1 MAEKIQLLVSA
12 VDKDGAVL
20 AEQMHIGSDA
30 VIVNQC
36 GRYGYEEI
44 ARNGHRI
51 QVFAMAERGV
61 GLSRNTALLHAD
73 ADICVFS
80 DEDIVLCGDY
90 QEQIRRAYAEL
101 PDADMIL
108 VNVQVAPARRTYWNE
123 DIHRINYRNYGRYPA
138 YSITARHEALLRWT
152 ECALFPAFRRGRQIQ
167 QRGGQPV
174 SAGLSAGRFKD
185 LFPHH
190 MHRRGKGAG
199 IHLVQRLS

>member
-80 DEDIVLCGDY
+80 DEACLCG
-90 QEQIRRAYAEL
+90 A
-101 PDADMIL
+101 
-108 VNVQVAPARRTYWNE
+108 
-123 DIHRINYRNYGRYPA
+123 
-138 YSITARHEALLRWT
+138 
-152 ECALFPAFRRGRQIQ
+152 
-167 QRGGQPV
+167 
-174 SAGLSAGRFKD
+174 AGRRYD
-185 LFPHH
+185 P
-190 MHRRGKGAG
+190 GQCAGGAG
-199 IHLVQRLS
+199 QTHLLE

>member
-138 YSITARHEALLRWT
+138 YS
-152 ECALFPAFRRGRQIQ
+152 
-167 QRGGQPV
+167 
-174 SAGLSAGRFKD
+174 LS
-185 LFPHH
+185 L
-190 MHRRGKGAG
+190 
-199 IHLVQRLS
+199 IHI